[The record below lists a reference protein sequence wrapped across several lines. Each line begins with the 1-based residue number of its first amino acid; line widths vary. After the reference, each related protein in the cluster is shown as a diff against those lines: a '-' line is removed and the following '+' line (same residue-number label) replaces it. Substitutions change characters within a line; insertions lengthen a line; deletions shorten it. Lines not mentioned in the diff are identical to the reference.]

1 MIVLAVGIVVMPLYM
16 YKQIMQVIVA
26 PKFFTKD

>member
-1 MIVLAVGIVVMPLYM
+1 MIILAVGIVSMPLYM
-16 YKQIMQVIVA
+16 YKQYQQVIVS